1 MVYRISAPSPEG
13 EGGVDEVHQV
23 RPRPAGREVCCGRV
37 GGGAC
42 ALGRPGGSGSRLV
55 GAGEARAG
63 AVRGAGLLSSAS
75 GALDGAL
82 CVGLPR
88 PS

>member
-1 MVYRISAPSPEG
+1 M
-13 EGGVDEVHQV
+13 DEVHQV
-23 RPRPAGREVCCGRV
+23 RGPAGRGLCCGRAR
-37 GGGAC
+37 GGAC

-55 GAGEARAG
+55 RAGEARAG
-63 AVRGAGLLSSAS
+63 AVRGAGLLSSVS

-82 CVGLPR
+82 CVGLPL